1 MLHCNGM
8 MNRYRS
14 QRFKRGNLLL
24 MKWILITIT
33 IIALVILVLS
43 ASAVF
48 YNGVIKEQAFGDI
61 ETRRQCLIENIV
73 LPDSITQEDLKKLVL
88 TVNALGENQETLAGD
103 TRQETNNI
111 INKVNGWIGF
121 WIALLT
127 IFCGIVPMV
136 IQHVQRQQTKREID
150 DLLDEVTNHVTT
162 LQLQLAIAT
171 VNINDECQ
179 LVKDSSARNNFI
191 SLQLSE
197 ANRCLNELIS
207 NLEEHEGNLTRT
219 EELQIC
225 QILVQYYQLLRVLK
239 LIAGDRVREYD
250 RLQGNIRNL
259 VKETI
264 DPTSLGHHK
273 IWPMLLYIQPHLL
286 HIPLP
291 SIEY

>member
-33 IIALVILVLS
+33 IIALVVLVLS
-43 ASAVF
+43 AAAVF

-73 LPDSITQEDLKKLVL
+73 LPDSITQEDLNKLVL
-88 TVNALGENQETLAGD
+88 TVNALGENQETLAAD

-150 DLLDEVTNHVTT
+150 NLLDEVTNHVIT

-273 IWPMLLYIQPHLL
+273 IWPMLLSIQPHLL